1 MAKEQLH
8 KRLTREF
15 VEEVLAG
22 FHEGRLSE
30 TKACQLF
37 EIKRTQLY
45 DLRKR
50 WLRCKGKGAEFN
62 LYNRKTSAFHKFPDK
77 AVKFFHEELK
87 YIRDEAQVY
96 NRKFN
101 FEFIAQKAEVK
112 FGKHFHRD
120 SIRRFALREGYY
132 TATPEEKEKVYVRF
146 ETSGPGALF
155 QHDTSFHLWLPDTG
169 IKNDVILTKD
179 DHTRAIVGAR
189 IVEQET
195 AWDHLCVARKT
206 FESYGLPLAYYVDK
220 HSLFKF
226 VRYGGIH
233 NIQRVV
239 DEEAQVQF
247 RRALNSLGTGI
258 IYANSPQAKGKIERI
273 FDYVQRRLPSECER
287 YNIRN
292 VEGASKILDDIVY
305 FYNNKKVHS
314 ETQEIPIERWNR
326 ATKEGKSKI
335 RAIPQD
341 KDLDAIFSL
350 QCKRKVK
357 KDGTI
362 SYKGRIWKVG
372 RFPEQEVTVC
382 LIPDK
387 KIIVLK
393 DEQKIGE
400 YQL

>member
-1 MAKEQLH
+1 MGEQIH
-8 KRLTREF
+8 KRLTREA
-15 VEEVLAG
+15 VEEILEG

-30 TKACQLF
+30 KIACELLGITKAWLH
-37 EIKRTQLY
+37 R
-45 DLRKR
+45 LRKR
-50 WLRCKGKGAEFN
+50 WLRCKNRNEEFS
-62 LYNRKTSAFHKFPDK
+62 LYNRKDSAFHKFPDK
-77 AVKFFHEELK
+77 VVKFFHEELK

-155 QHDTSFHLWLPDTG
+155 QHDTSIHLWLPDTG

-179 DHTRAIVGAR
+179 DHTRVIVGTR
-189 IVEQET
+189 IVERET
-195 AWDHLCVARKT
+195 AWDHLCVVRKT

-226 VRYGGIH
+226 VRYGGVH
-233 NIQRVV
+233 NVQRVV

-258 IYANSPQAKGKIERI
+258 IYANSPQAKGKVERI
-273 FDYVQRRLPSECER
+273 FDYLQRRLPSECER
-287 YNIRN
+287 YNVRN
-292 VEGASKILDDIVY
+292 VEGANKILDDIVY

-314 ETQEIPIERWNR
+314 ETQEVPIDRWNR
-326 ATKEGKSKI
+326 ATREGKSKV
-335 RAIPQD
+335 RTIPQD

-350 QCKRKVK
+350 QYKRKFK

-362 SYKGRIWKVG
+362 SYKGRKWKVG

-382 LIPDK
+382 LIPNK

-393 DEQKIGE
+393 DEQKIGD
-400 YQL
+400 YHL